1 MELLLC
7 IGIFS
12 IALAVS
18 ALIIAI
24 ANETDDD
31 FLDLDDDFLDL
42 DDDFNYFEDE

>member
-31 FLDLDDDFLDL
+31 FLDLDDDF
-42 DDDFNYFEDE
+42 NYFEDE

>member
-1 MELLLC
+1 MALLLY

-24 ANETDDD
+24 ADETDDD
-31 FLDLDDDFLDL
+31 FLDLDDDFK
-42 DDDFNYFEDE
+42 YFEEE

>member
-7 IGIFS
+7 IGMFS

-31 FLDLDDDFLDL
+31 FLDLDDDF
-42 DDDFNYFEDE
+42 NYFEDE

>member
-1 MELLLC
+1 MALLLY

-31 FLDLDDDFLDL
+31 FLDLDDDF
-42 DDDFNYFEDE
+42 NYFEDE

>member
-1 MELLLC
+1 MALFLY

-24 ANETDDD
+24 ADET
-31 FLDLDDDFLDL
+31 DDDFLDL
-42 DDDFNYFEDE
+42 DDDFNYFEEE